1 MVTDPLELKIAR
13 ESLPEAE
20 IVRVGGEL
28 DILSSPALRELLTE
42 VTRSER
48 PLVLDVAQLSFMDS
62 TGLSVVVAAL
72 KRLRERGQDLV
83 LCAPQQPVQRTL
95 EICGLDRIIAICATQ
110 ADALE
115 HLRATA
121 RG

>member
-1 MVTDPLELKIAR
+1 MVRDPLELKTAR

-42 VTRSER
+42 VTRLER
-48 PLVLDVAQLSFMDS
+48 PLVLDIAQLSFMDS
-62 TGLSVVVAAL
+62 TGLSVVMAAL

-83 LCAPQQPVQRTL
+83 LCGPQQPVQRML
-95 EICGLDRIIAICATQ
+95 EICGLDRIIAICTTEAG
-110 ADALE
+110 ALE
-115 HLRATA
+115 HLRTAA